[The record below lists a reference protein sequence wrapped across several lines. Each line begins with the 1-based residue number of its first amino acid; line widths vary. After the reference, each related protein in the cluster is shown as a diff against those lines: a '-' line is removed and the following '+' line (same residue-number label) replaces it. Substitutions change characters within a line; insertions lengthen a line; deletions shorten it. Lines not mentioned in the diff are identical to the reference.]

1 MKNNILHVDMD
12 AFFASVEQR
21 DNPNLK
27 GKPVIVGGNS
37 ERGVVSTCSYEARK
51 FGVHSAMPIFI
62 AKEKCPTGVYISGRY
77 GRYVQISQEIFKI
90 FNEVTP
96 LVESVSIDEAY
107 LDLSQ
112 GKIKNGMEAA
122 RYIKN
127 RVFKELNLTL
137 SIGISYNKFLAKLA
151 SDWNK
156 PNGIKEISRDMLPE
170 VLFPLKIDRI
180 HGLGKISVSKLNNMG
195 IYYVKDLYKMPREFF
210 VEYLGK
216 NGVDIYERIRGV
228 DLRKIE
234 LEHERKS
241 IGKERTL
248 KFNTNNKEE
257 LLEFLREFSY
267 EIEDYL
273 LRKNVMAKT
282 ITLKYK
288 TENFENHTRSKTL
301 NKYISNNKE
310 IYEAA
315 KELLEAEKL
324 RMVRLIGLSASSFK
338 ENEVEQISLFYLLY
352 IFMKKVYLNYLLK
365 NININ
370 RRYLKIL

>member
-1 MKNNILHVDMD
+1 MENNILHVDMD

-21 DNPNLK
+21 DNPSLK

-112 GKIKNGMEAA
+112 GKIKNGMEAE

-170 VLFPLKIDRI
+170 ILFPLKIERI
-180 HGLGKISVSKLNNMG
+180 HGLGKMSVSKLNNMG
-195 IYYVKDLYKMPREFF
+195 IYYIKDLYKMPREFF
-210 VEYLGK
+210 LEYLGK
-216 NGVDIYERIRGV
+216 NGIDIYERIRGI

-234 LEHERKS
+234 LDRERKS

-248 KFNTNNKEE
+248 KFNTDNKED

-273 LRKNVMAKT
+273 LRKNVMVKT

-288 TENFENHTRSKTL
+288 TGNFENHTRSKTL
-301 NKYISNNKE
+301 NKYISNNEE
-310 IYEAA
+310 IFEVA
-315 KELLEAEKL
+315 KELLEAENL
-324 RMVRLIGLSASSFK
+324 QMVRLIGLSASSFK
-338 ENEVEQISLFYLLY
+338 ENEIEQISLF
-352 IFMKKVYLNYLLK
+352 
-365 NININ
+365 
-370 RRYLKIL
+370 

>member
-1 MKNNILHVDMD
+1 MENNILHVDMD

-21 DNPNLK
+21 DNPSLK

-170 VLFPLKIDRI
+170 ILFPLKIERI
-180 HGLGKISVSKLNNMG
+180 HGLGKMSVSKLNNMG
-195 IYYVKDLYKMPREFF
+195 IYYIKDLYKMPREFF

-216 NGVDIYERIRGV
+216 NGVDIYERIRGI

-234 LEHERKS
+234 LDRERKS

-248 KFNTNNKEE
+248 KFNTDNKED

-273 LRKNVMAKT
+273 LRKNVMVKT

-301 NKYISNNKE
+301 SKYISNNEE
-310 IYEAA
+310 IFEVA
-315 KELLEAEKL
+315 KELLEAENL
-324 RMVRLIGLSASSFK
+324 QMVRLIGLTASSFK
-338 ENEVEQISLFYLLY
+338 ENEIEQISLF
-352 IFMKKVYLNYLLK
+352 
-365 NININ
+365 
-370 RRYLKIL
+370 

>member
-1 MKNNILHVDMD
+1 MENNILHVDMD

-21 DNPNLK
+21 DNPSLK

-170 VLFPLKIDRI
+170 ILFPLKIDRI
-180 HGLGKISVSKLNNMG
+180 HGLGKMSVSKLNNMG
-195 IYYVKDLYKMPREFF
+195 IYYIKDLYKMPREFF
-210 VEYLGK
+210 IEYLGK
-216 NGVDIYERIRGV
+216 SGIDIYERIRGI

-234 LEHERKS
+234 LDRERKS

-248 KFNTNNKEE
+248 KFNTDNKED
-257 LLEFLREFSY
+257 LLEFLREFSH

-273 LRKNVMAKT
+273 LRKNVMVKT

-301 NKYISNNKE
+301 NKYISNNEE
-310 IYEAA
+310 IFEVA
-315 KELLEAEKL
+315 KELLEAENL
-324 RMVRLIGLSASSFK
+324 QMVRLIGLSASSFK
-338 ENEVEQISLFYLLY
+338 ENEIEQISLF
-352 IFMKKVYLNYLLK
+352 
-365 NININ
+365 
-370 RRYLKIL
+370 